1 MAARK
6 LAAMAVR
13 VRPKREIIREPG
25 EHKIP
30 GESSPTKGSTVF
42 FWGGKEWHS
51 EWDRKVYT
59 VTKNNNNN
67 NNI

>member
-30 GESSPTKGSTVF
+30 GESSPPKGSTVF
-42 FWGGKEWHS
+42 FFGGKNGIPNGIE
-51 EWDRKVYT
+51 KC
-59 VTKNNNNN
+59 
-67 NNI
+67 IL

>member
-1 MAARK
+1 MIIISPQVSNRFQIQPNSEAPMAARK

-30 GESSPTKGSTVF
+30 GLRWF
-42 FWGGKEWHS
+42 FWGGKNGM
-51 EWDRKVYT
+51 EWDS
-59 VTKNNNNN
+59 
-67 NNI
+67 